1 MMTADPDPPTEP
13 GREGPREEPREPP
26 REEPEH
32 GEPAPLEPLS
42 LPVRVTLLVVGWL
55 LVLIGV
61 AGLFLPG
68 LQGILTIALGLAIAS
83 LGSER
88 IHRFLRARMHPWPRT
103 QSRMERFR
111 ERLHRWLARD

>member
-1 MMTADPDPPTEP
+1 MTVDHDPLAPPPHEEVESTEP
-13 GREGPREEPREPP
+13 EGT
-26 REEPEH
+26 EPEST
-32 GEPAPLEPLS
+32 EPSPLKPLS
-42 LPVRVTLLVVGWL
+42 LPVRVTLLVLGWL
-55 LVLIGV
+55 LVLVGV

-88 IHRFLRARMHPWPRT
+88 IHRFLHARMHPWPRIRA
-103 QSRMERFR
+103 RMERFR